1 MNQVAQEILL
11 RAKKDVFSGNL
22 GEHLTT
28 FKGDGLDFREIRDY
42 DYGDD
47 IRKLNWKAT
56 AKGNGLKTN
65 VFNEERELNIVL
77 AFMVSGSLNFG
88 SVKLKQEVAAE
99 ILALLAYSALK
110 GHNRLQS
117 TFFSEKSEQFFE
129 PSRSES
135 MIPNIVQNAV
145 TLNTLGKEVNYQEFC
160 QFVNGV
166 VRQKSLIF
174 MIGDFYNH
182 SEFNTIDLSEIA
194 HKNEVYAIMVRDR
207 LEENPLLQGEFELVD
222 PNNFA
227 SSEMSMSKS
236 VAKEYR
242 KLIEAH
248 DSQLQA
254 HFLEHQ
260 IGFGKIYTDE
270 DIYMRLSEI
279 LKG

>member
-47 IRKLNWKAT
+47 IRKINWKASS
-56 AKGNGLKTN
+56 KGAGLKTN

-88 SVKLKQEVAAE
+88 SVKLKQEVASE
-99 ILALLAYSALK
+99 ILALLSFSALK

-117 TFFSEKSEQFFE
+117 QFFSNKSEKFFE
-129 PSRSES
+129 PSKSET
-135 MIPNIVQNAV
+135 IIYNIVENAIEMD
-145 TLNTLGKEVNYQEFC
+145 TLNKEVDYKEFC
-160 QFVNGV
+160 KFVNGV

-174 MIGDFYNH
+174 MIGDFYGD
-182 SEFNTIDLSEIA
+182 IDLSDIA
-194 HKNEVYAIMVRDR
+194 HKNEVYAIIVRDR
-207 LEENPLLQGEFELVD
+207 LEENPLLHGEFNLVD
-222 PNNFA
+222 PNTLNTT
-227 SSEMSMSKS
+227 EITLNKS
-236 VAKEYR
+236 VAKAYQ
-242 KLIEAH
+242 KLIEEH
-248 DSQLQA
+248 DNKIKE

-260 IGFGKIYTDE
+260 ISCGKVYTDE
-270 DIYMRLSEI
+270 DIYIRLSEI
-279 LKG
+279 IKR